1 MKKVKYGSIPWLF
14 AVMIVMIA
22 SVTING
28 YSVYLMRFITDY
40 GLAKRMDDM
49 FDVAKV
55 MVIILGINF
64 VINIIY
70 TQLKSIYL
78 NKSLNLMKARYIDQL
93 LEQDITQLQ
102 KDQTPKYLSNL
113 TNDFDR
119 YEDKYLK
126 NILRLIEM
134 VLNFLMAVV
143 LIATVN
149 VYLVVIAF
157 ILLGIFVTLSSKTS
171 KPVQKTEKKKSESL
185 QQYTDFIQ
193 ETLNGY
199 DIIKQHQLEG
209 VRYENFFQK
218 AKSVQNDNYAV
229 DVKTTQ
235 IDAFNNFVQTFV
247 LFGLITAGILYAKS
261 TAVSLGS
268 IIVIVSSFSHIM
280 WPLQEFSY
288 VISQMK
294 GISQVLNDFI
304 TNLTRPTYNRPYSV
318 SKFDSLKFESTD
330 LGYEDDV
337 NVVLQDVTMSIEK
350 NEKVLIVGRSGTGKS
365 TILKTIRQSIEPKKG
380 LVKLD
385 NTNIFEIVPI
395 DYYSL
400 FSAVDQIGFIFN
412 GTVRD
417 NLCLYQKLDDEIML
431 SALNR
436 VGLSSLDLNLKLM
449 NNGSNVSGGQRAR
462 LMLARSICLNT
473 DVILCDEIFANLE
486 QSVAHDIERDLLSL
500 NKTIINVSHIIFKDH
515 LEKYD
520 KIFIV
525 ENNGVRLSHD
535 LDEIYARMIESQSY

>member
-14 AVMIVMIA
+14 AVTIVMIV

-337 NVVLQDVTMSIEK
+337 NVVLQDVTMSIDK

-380 LVKLD
+380 LVKID

-431 SALNR
+431 GALNR

-486 QSVAHDIERDLLSL
+486 QSIAHDIERDLLSL

-535 LDEIYARMIESQSY
+535 LEDIYARMIESQS

>member
-14 AVMIVMIA
+14 AVTIVMIV

-149 VYLVVIAF
+149 VYLVLIAF

-400 FSAVDQIGFIFN
+400 FSAVDQIGFIFS

-431 SALNR
+431 GALNR

-535 LDEIYARMIESQSY
+535 LDEIYARMIESQS

>member
-14 AVMIVMIA
+14 AVTIVMIV

-247 LFGLITAGILYAKS
+247 LFGLITAGILY
-261 TAVSLGS
+261 
-268 IIVIVSSFSHIM
+268 SSYNIDF
-280 WPLQEFSY
+280 
-288 VISQMK
+288 
-294 GISQVLNDFI
+294 LNQ
-304 TNLTRPTYNRPYSV
+304 Y
-318 SKFDSLKFESTD
+318 
-330 LGYEDDV
+330 
-337 NVVLQDVTMSIEK
+337 
-350 NEKVLIVGRSGTGKS
+350 
-365 TILKTIRQSIEPKKG
+365 
-380 LVKLD
+380 
-385 NTNIFEIVPI
+385 
-395 DYYSL
+395 
-400 FSAVDQIGFIFN
+400 
-412 GTVRD
+412 
-417 NLCLYQKLDDEIML
+417 
-431 SALNR
+431 
-436 VGLSSLDLNLKLM
+436 
-449 NNGSNVSGGQRAR
+449 
-462 LMLARSICLNT
+462 
-473 DVILCDEIFANLE
+473 
-486 QSVAHDIERDLLSL
+486 
-500 NKTIINVSHIIFKDH
+500 
-515 LEKYD
+515 
-520 KIFIV
+520 
-525 ENNGVRLSHD
+525 
-535 LDEIYARMIESQSY
+535 

>member
-14 AVMIVMIA
+14 AVTIVMIV

-380 LVKLD
+380 LVKID

-431 SALNR
+431 GALNR

-535 LDEIYARMIESQSY
+535 LDEIYARMIESQS

>member
-14 AVMIVMIA
+14 AVTIVMIV

-417 NLCLYQKLDDEIML
+417 NLCLYQKLDDEIIL
-431 SALNR
+431 GALNR

-535 LDEIYARMIESQSY
+535 LDEIYARMIESQS

>member
-1 MKKVKYGSIPWLF
+1 
-14 AVMIVMIA
+14 
-22 SVTING
+22 
-28 YSVYLMRFITDY
+28 
-40 GLAKRMDDM
+40 
-49 FDVAKV
+49 
-55 MVIILGINF
+55 
-64 VINIIY
+64 
-70 TQLKSIYL
+70 
-78 NKSLNLMKARYIDQL
+78 MKARYIDQL

-431 SALNR
+431 GALNR

-535 LDEIYARMIESQSY
+535 LDEIYARMIESQS

>member
-14 AVMIVMIA
+14 AVTIVMIV

-431 SALNR
+431 GALNR

-500 NKTIINVSHIIFKDH
+500 NKTIINISHIIFKDH

-535 LDEIYARMIESQSY
+535 LDEIYARMIESQS

>member
-14 AVMIVMIA
+14 AVTIVMIV

-40 GLAKRMDDM
+40 GLEKRMDDM

-431 SALNR
+431 GALNR

-535 LDEIYARMIESQSY
+535 LDEIYARMIESQS

>member
-14 AVMIVMIA
+14 AVTIVMIV

-149 VYLVVIAF
+149 VYLVLIAF

-385 NTNIFEIVPI
+385 NTNILEIVPI

-431 SALNR
+431 GALNR

-535 LDEIYARMIESQSY
+535 LDEIYARMIESQS

>member
-14 AVMIVMIA
+14 AVTIVMIV

-149 VYLVVIAF
+149 VYLVLIAF

-431 SALNR
+431 GALNR

-535 LDEIYARMIESQSY
+535 LDEIYARMIESQS

>member
-14 AVMIVMIA
+14 AVTIVMIV

-149 VYLVVIAF
+149 VYFVVIAF

-431 SALNR
+431 GALNR

-535 LDEIYARMIESQSY
+535 LDEIYARMIESQS

>member
-14 AVMIVMIA
+14 AVTIVMIV

-431 SALNR
+431 GALNR

-462 LMLARSICLNT
+462 LMLVRSICLNT

-535 LDEIYARMIESQSY
+535 LDEIYARMIESQS

>member
-14 AVMIVMIA
+14 AVTIVMIV

-337 NVVLQDVTMSIEK
+337 NVVLQDVTMSIDK

-535 LDEIYARMIESQSY
+535 LDEIYARMIESQS

>member
-14 AVMIVMIA
+14 AVTIVMIV

-280 WPLQEFSY
+280 WPRQEFSY

-431 SALNR
+431 GALNR

-486 QSVAHDIERDLLSL
+486 QSIAHDIERDLLSL

-535 LDEIYARMIESQSY
+535 LEDIYARMIESQS

>member
-14 AVMIVMIA
+14 AVTIVMIV

-380 LVKLD
+380 LVKID

-431 SALNR
+431 GALNR

-486 QSVAHDIERDLLSL
+486 QSIAHDIERDLLSL

-535 LDEIYARMIESQSY
+535 LEDIYARMIESQS

>member
-14 AVMIVMIA
+14 AVTIVMIV

-157 ILLGIFVTLSSKTS
+157 ILLGIFVALSSKTS

-431 SALNR
+431 GALNR

-535 LDEIYARMIESQSY
+535 LDEIYARMIESQS

>member
-1 MKKVKYGSIPWLF
+1 MKKVKYGSSPWLF
-14 AVMIVMIA
+14 AVTIVMIV

-535 LDEIYARMIESQSY
+535 LDEIYARMIESQS

>member
-14 AVMIVMIA
+14 AVMIVMIV

-431 SALNR
+431 GALNR

-535 LDEIYARMIESQSY
+535 LDEIYARMIESQS

>member
-14 AVMIVMIA
+14 AVTIVMIV

-149 VYLVVIAF
+149 VYLVLIAF

-209 VRYENFFQK
+209 ARYENFFQK

-431 SALNR
+431 GALNR

-535 LDEIYARMIESQSY
+535 LDEIYARMIESQS

>member
-14 AVMIVMIA
+14 AVTIVMIV

-350 NEKVLIVGRSGTGKS
+350 KEKVLIVGRSGTGKS

-431 SALNR
+431 GALNR

-535 LDEIYARMIESQSY
+535 LDEIYARMIESQS

>member
-14 AVMIVMIA
+14 AVTIVMIV

-304 TNLTRPTYNRPYSV
+304 TNLTRPTYNRPYTV

-431 SALNR
+431 GALNR

-535 LDEIYARMIESQSY
+535 LDEIYARMIESQS

>member
-14 AVMIVMIA
+14 AVTIVMIV

-535 LDEIYARMIESQSY
+535 LDEIYARMIESQS